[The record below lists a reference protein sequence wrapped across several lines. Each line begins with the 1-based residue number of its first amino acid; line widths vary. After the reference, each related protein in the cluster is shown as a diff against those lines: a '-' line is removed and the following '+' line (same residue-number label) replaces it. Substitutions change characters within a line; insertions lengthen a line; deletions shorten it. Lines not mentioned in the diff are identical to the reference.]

1 MYQNISLDSSV
12 FTLHLPLSLLVRPKN
27 SSRSLFQPW
36 LHHDK
41 WLLHCLWQ
49 PLRVKEETSAN
60 SLKLQS
66 HRNRQ
71 HEPMPDNYQKHLQLH
86 SVQLQTMLFQR
97 GLPAPSAGDI
107 WGKVSLTYETLQ
119 VQEWFIYLF
128 CLISSSVA
136 VGFLRLLLCDELP
149 QLDWYFHAFRKS
161 QAGISTLLLNPLGS
175 GQPHLSNFLS
185 YLCPSAFPRCTFMIS
200 LFEQIVQR
208 HPGVKLKYLAVYCF
222 SGTYILTLL
231 TEGYN
236 FTSESY
242 ANIKYIKKV
251 GKSQSSLS
259 HFTQAKAM
267 PLPGCPLSSAWPWPF
282 VQTSRWMTTQAFMSH
297 FETLIL
303 IALMVALKD
312 YTGLVNWEEQTELG
326 MA

>member
-1 MYQNISLDSSV
+1 MTSIQILLCLYTPSLS
-12 FTLHLPLSLLVRPKN
+12 LSLLVRPQS

-36 LHHDK
+36 LQHDK
-41 WLLHCLWQ
+41 ELHHHLWQ
-49 PLRVKEETSAN
+49 SLCVREETSGN
-60 SLKLQS
+60 SIKLHSQ
-66 HRNRQ
+66 RNRK
-71 HEPMPDNYQKHLQLH
+71 HEPMPDSYQKHLQLH
-86 SVQLQTMLFQR
+86 SVQLQTVLFQW
-97 GLPAPSAGDI
+97 GLSAPSAGEI
-107 WGKVSLTYETLQ
+107 WGKVSLTYGTLRL
-119 VQEWFIYLF
+119 QELFIYLF
-128 CLISSSVA
+128 RLISSSVT

-161 QAGISTLLLNPLGS
+161 QAGINTLLLDPLGS
-175 GQPHLSNFLS
+175 GQPHSSNFLS
-185 YLCPSAFPRCTFMIS
+185 YLRPSAFPHCTFMLS
-200 LFEQIVQR
+200 LFEQIVQQ

-242 ANIKYIKKV
+242 SNIKYIKKV
-251 GKSQSSLS
+251 GKSQSTLS

-267 PLPGCPLSSAWPWPF
+267 PLPGCPLSWAWPWPF
-282 VQTSRWMTTQAFMSH
+282 VQTFCWISTQAFMSH

-303 IALMVALKD
+303 IALMVFLKD